1 MTKNRVF
8 LVGFFNVFRRNFKHL
23 PIKSIGGC
31 VQTTWTEFWA
41 ILTPRIKDHRKNHLT
56 KVPHWSISQISHLL
70 FKAFKP
76 YYNIRLGITL
86 IESTWYYLDT
96 HGRYLK
102 NCSLKIQPCIDF
114 INFMDFL

>member
-23 PIKSIGGC
+23 PIKS
-31 VQTTWTEFWA
+31 
-41 ILTPRIKDHRKNHLT
+41 RIKDHRKNHLT

-114 INFMDFL
+114 KNFMDFL

>member
-23 PIKSIGGC
+23 PIKSI
-31 VQTTWTEFWA
+31 
-41 ILTPRIKDHRKNHLT
+41 RIKDHRKNHLT

-114 INFMDFL
+114 KNSMDFL